1 MSSSVSSGRRE
12 HPDPP
17 RLPDAYGEE
26 GPGARPVAPQR
37 LSSGILRPAR
47 ALPTEHLAPALDWHA
62 DIAAATRPN
71 AGLATPPNMPTPP
84 VPADRVLNT
93 ARASGIAPTWRE
105 GTPPRPT
112 WDVSGHAYEDTEF
125 AALLAQVS
133 DQVRALHLG
142 DNALTQDSLA
152 ALAAASMPRLKTLVL
167 CGNPLG
173 PGSLPTLH
181 GAMWP
186 ALQRLDLRGCALG
199 DADVA
204 ALSHGRLRGLREL
217 RLANN
222 ALTARSTTLLAGHAF
237 AGLELL
243 DLAHNPLGED
253 GLTALFE
260 GAFFRLKSLDLAH
273 TGGTAGAVRRLV
285 HALLPELRR
294 LDMSGTPVWA
304 EQAKWLG
311 RRFGGRLQALSLRSC
326 SLTATSCATL
336 LEPDWP
342 VLRSLDVDDNRLG
355 TRGLEALVEARSDG
369 RLPRLS
375 RLLVPAHNLRPAVRS
390 RLLDAAWAAMDLPYR
405 HRRRTLVQALMPV
418 LAEEPPAA
426 SARRVRLPR

>member
-1 MSSSVSSGRRE
+1 MSLR
-12 HPDPP
+12 
-17 RLPDAYGEE
+17 
-26 GPGARPVAPQR
+26 ARPVAPRR

-71 AGLATPPNMPTPP
+71 AGLATPANTPTPS
-84 VPADRVLNT
+84 VPADRVLTT
-93 ARASGIAPTWRE
+93 ARPSGLAPTWRE

-112 WDVSGHAYEDTEF
+112 WDVSGHAYEDDEF

-133 DQVRALHLG
+133 ERVRALHLG
-142 DNALTQDSLA
+142 DNALTHHSLA
-152 ALAAASMPRLKTLVL
+152 ALAAAPMPRLKTLVL

-173 PGSLPTLH
+173 RGSLPALH

-186 ALQRLDLRGCALG
+186 ALQRLDLRSCGLG

-204 ALSHGRLRGLREL
+204 ALSRGRLRGLREL

-222 ALTARSTTLLAGHAF
+222 ALSARSTSLLAGHAF

-243 DLAHNPLGED
+243 DLAHNPLGD
-253 GLTALFE
+253 AGLTALFE
-260 GAFFRLKSLDLAH
+260 GAFFRLTGLDLAH
-273 TGGTAGAVRRLV
+273 TGGSAAAVRRLV

-294 LDMSGTPVWA
+294 LDMSGTPVWT
-304 EQAKWLG
+304 EQARWLG
-311 RRFGGRLQALSLRSC
+311 GRFGGRLQALSLRSC
-326 SLTATSCATL
+326 SLTASSCTIL

-342 VLRSLDVDDNRLG
+342 MLRSLDLDDNRLG
-355 TRGLEALVEARSDG
+355 TRGLEALVDARSDG

-375 RLLVPAHNLRPAVRS
+375 RLLVPAHNLLPAVRS
-390 RLLDAAWAAMDLPYR
+390 RLLEAAWAVLNVPYR
-405 HRRRTLVQALMPV
+405 RSRRTLVRALMPV

-426 SARRVRLPR
+426 NARVVRLPG